1 MVNPKKKSLFS
12 PFSGVFGSGSNLRE
26 ENARFEAFL
35 AAVPGEYCGWDSK
48 GTIVYSPGF
57 GQALG
62 VDDILN
68 IKDIFEK
75 LDPDDAASL
84 EGYFNALMDTGIPF
98 SMTAQSR
105 NESRKFRFSGSRGV
119 DQQGGS
125 YFTVLWLEDVTEQ
138 SVAHDIFMAEQQDLR
153 GEMERMQDSLD
164 SLPYPMWLR
173 DEVQNII
180 WCNVAYAKKIG
191 ARPSEVTGDQREFLS
206 PSRKKK
212 SDQEIQSGPDLAR
225 LAMEK
230 EARQNFQTHIVLGG
244 NRLWVNLIEIPL
256 KGRNATLGMLEDLT
270 DQEALETRI
279 KTDRL
284 ANLELLEQLRSAIG
298 IYNAEQEL
306 EFYNSAFSAL
316 WDLEEGWLNTKP
328 KLGEIM
334 EQLRETR
341 RLPEQADF
349 KKYKQSW
356 LNMFTGLIDPYED
369 MLYLPDGS
377 ALRMLVVPHKIG
389 GLMMTFEDVTSRLAL
404 ESSYNTLVA
413 VQKET
418 LDNLGE
424 SVAVF
429 GGDGR
434 LKLWNPEF
442 GRLWRIDPESLEG
455 EPHISRIVERMSGFF
470 NKADWANEQE
480 RLLSLGLGRQSN
492 EDRIE
497 RNDGSLVDYATV
509 PLPDGRILVTF
520 DDVTDKAQVENALRE
535 KNAAL
540 EAAEQ
545 LKLDFLANVSY
556 QLRTPLNAIMGFNE
570 ILDQQFFGALNDK
583 QKEYTHDIAVAS
595 GRLLSL
601 INDIL
606 DLSTIEAGYMDL
618 EVQETAIKAMLESV
632 LSLVEGWT
640 RKEKIEI
647 SLECPAN
654 IGKAVLDESRI
665 KQALVNLVRNAITH
679 TPERGEIEISAKR
692 SKEIIELSVSDNG
705 AGIDPDNLDRVLKPF
720 ESVEN
725 PESNQRG
732 VGLGLTLVRNIIDL
746 HDGEF
751 KIESEPEKGTKVIL
765 YLPKAGPKKTR

>member
-1 MVNPKKKSLFS
+1 VANQKKKSLFS
-12 PFSGVFGSGSNLRE
+12 PFSGVFGNGLNLRE
-26 ENARFEAFL
+26 EKSRLEAFL
-35 AAVPGEYCGWDSK
+35 AAVPGEYCGWDSA
-48 GTIVYSPGF
+48 GTIAYSPGF

-62 VDDILN
+62 VTDISN

-75 LDPDDAASL
+75 LDPDDAAAL
-84 EGYFNALMDTGIPF
+84 EGSFNTLLDCGVPF

-105 NESRKFRFSGSRGV
+105 DESKKFRFSGSRGA
-119 DQQGGS
+119 DRENS
-125 YFTVLWLEDVTEQ
+125 NFFTVLWLEDVTEQ
-138 SVAHDIFMAEQQDLR
+138 SVAHDIFMADQQGLR

-164 SLPYPMWLR
+164 SLPYPVWLR
-173 DEVQNII
+173 DAEQKII

-191 ARPSEVTGDQREFLS
+191 ARPSEVTLEQREFLL

-212 SDQEIQSGPDLAR
+212 SGQAIQSGADLAKI
-225 LAMEK
+225 AMEK

-244 NRLWVNLIEIPL
+244 KRLLVNLIEIPL
-256 KGRNATLGMLEDLT
+256 KGRNVTLGMLEDLT
-270 DQEALETRI
+270 DQEILETRI
-279 KTDRL
+279 KSDRL
-284 ANLELLEQLRSAIG
+284 ANLGLLEQLRSAIG
-298 IYNAEQEL
+298 IYNADQEL
-306 EFYNSAFSAL
+306 EFYNNSFSAL
-316 WDLEEGWLNTKP
+316 WGLEEGWLNTKP

-349 KKYKQSW
+349 RKYKQSW
-356 LNMFTGLIDPYED
+356 LNMFTDLIEPYED

-377 ALRMLVVPHKIG
+377 AFRMLVVPHKIG

-418 LDNLGE
+418 LDNLAE

-442 GRLWRIDPESLEG
+442 GRLWKIDPESLEG
-455 EPHISRIVERMSGFF
+455 DPHISRIVERMSGFF
-470 NKADWANEQE
+470 DEKSWNNEQE
-480 RLLSLGLGRQSN
+480 RLLALGLERQAN
-492 EDRIE
+492 ESRIE
-497 RNDGSLVDYATV
+497 RNDGSLIDCATV

-520 DDVTDKAQVENALRE
+520 DDVTDKAQVEKALRE

-570 ILDQQFFGALNDK
+570 ILDQQFFGPLNDK
-583 QKEYTHDIAVAS
+583 QQEYTHDIAEAS
-595 GRLLSL
+595 SRLLSL

-618 EVQETAIKAMLESV
+618 EIKEVSIKNMLESV
-632 LSLVEGWT
+632 VSLVDGWG
-640 RKEKIEI
+640 RKEKNEI
-647 SLECPAN
+647 TLSCPAN
-654 IGKAVLDESRI
+654 IGKASIDESRI
-665 KQALVNLVRNAITH
+665 KQAIVNLVRNAITH
-679 TPERGEIEISAKR
+679 TPENGKIKISAKR
-692 SKEIIELSVSDNG
+692 SHDVIEISVEDNG
-705 AGIDPDNLDRVLKPF
+705 SGIDPDNLERVVKPF
-720 ESVEN
+720 ESIEN

-746 HDGEF
+746 HEGAF
-751 KIESEPEKGTKVIL
+751 KIESEPDHGTKVTMGL
-765 YLPKAGPKKTR
+765 LKSGPKKTK

>member
-1 MVNPKKKSLFS
+1 MFS
-12 PFSGVFGSGSNLRE
+12 PFSGVFGNGANLRE
-26 ENARFEAFL
+26 ENARLEAFL
-35 AAVPGEYCGWDSK
+35 SAVPGEYCGWDSK
-48 GTIVYSPGF
+48 GTIAYSPGF
-57 GQALG
+57 GQAIG
-62 VDDILN
+62 VSDIHN
-68 IKDIFEK
+68 IRDIFEK

-84 EGYFNALMDTGIPF
+84 EGYFNTLLESGVPF
-98 SMTAQSR
+98 SMTVQSR
-105 NESRKFRFSGSRGV
+105 DESRKFRFSGSHGA
-119 DQQGGS
+119 DQKGS
-125 YFTVLWLEDVTEQ
+125 NTFTVLWLEDVTEQ

-173 DEVQNII
+173 DESQNII
-180 WCNVAYAKKIG
+180 WCNIAYAKRIG
-191 ARPSEVTGDQREFLS
+191 ARPSEVTSEQREFLS

-212 SDQEIQSGPDLAR
+212 PDSDIQSGAELAKH
-225 LAMEK
+225 AMEK
-230 EARQNFQTHIVLGG
+230 GVRQNFRTHIVVGG
-244 NRLWVNLIEIPL
+244 KRLWVNLIEIPL
-256 KGRNATLGMLEDLT
+256 KGRNTTLGMLEDLT
-270 DQEALETRI
+270 DQETLQTEL

-298 IYNAEQEL
+298 IYNADREL
-306 EFYNSAFSAL
+306 EFYNQAFAAL

-328 KLGEIM
+328 KLGEVM

-349 KKYKQSW
+349 KKFKQSW
-356 LNMFTGLIDPYED
+356 LNMFTDLIEPYED

-418 LDNLGE
+418 LDNLAE
-424 SVAVF
+424 AVAVY

-442 GRLWRIDPESLEG
+442 GRLWKIDPESLEG

-470 NKADWANEQE
+470 DEKNWSKERE
-480 RLLSLGLGRQSN
+480 RLLALGLERVSH
-492 EDRIE
+492 DSRIE
-497 RNDGSLVDYATV
+497 RSDGSLIDYATV

-520 DDVTDKAQVENALRE
+520 DDVTDKMRVENALRE
-535 KNAAL
+535 KNVAL

-556 QLRTPLNAIMGFNE
+556 QLRTPLNAIMGFND
-570 ILDQQFFGALNDK
+570 ILYQEFFGPLNEK
-583 QKEYTHDIAVAS
+583 QKEYTHDIAES
-595 GRLLSL
+595 SERLLGL

-618 EVQETAIKAMLESV
+618 EIKEASIKVMLESV
-632 LSLVEGWT
+632 LSLVEGWA

-647 SLECPAN
+647 ALKCPVN
-654 IGKAVLDESRI
+654 IGKAMIDESRI
-665 KQALVNLVRNAITH
+665 KQAIVNLVRNAIAH
-679 TPERGEIEISAKR
+679 TPEDGKIEISAKR
-692 SKEIIELSVSDNG
+692 LKDQIEISVEDNG
-705 AGIDPDNLDRVLKPF
+705 SGIDDDDLDRVLQPF
-720 ESVEN
+720 ESIET
-725 PESNQRG
+725 PESDKRG
-732 VGLGLTLVRNIIDL
+732 VGLGLTLVHNIIDL
-746 HDGEF
+746 HKGEF
-751 KIESEPEKGTKVIL
+751 QIESKMDQGTKGIIRL
-765 YLPKAGPKKTR
+765 QKSGPAKRKA